1 MLFLLTWLITQS
13 SAAGFQVGVE
23 THVSRDVVKPN
34 LFPIAKA
41 AIDGSSAHTE
51 YDLQFRISPN
61 HPQANA
67 LTSQNFYYRIQ
78 EKDSPFQVS
87 IGRKFIVWNEADE
100 IWNTGIINPTDSWDR
115 LRPSSQGLTG
125 LFISTESESARF
137 DFFGSYLMI
146 PEAMPNVVIENHQF
160 RFDHPQSVSS
170 GPQTFELLN
179 RDTPMGY
186 NLKLPSLSSLLL
198 RPSILA
204 SLESKKSL
212 APVRIRVAA
221 GYLPLNYFPV
231 ALQASLAIPLDQI
244 VVDLRPRALSHLVF
258 SGDVSWAINDES
270 TLGISAIR
278 DEIKTESSLPDDY
291 TTARLGATNYF
302 SPWFKYGP
310 VRLAQLWSF
319 GGIGADIGP
328 YASSNQNLFS
338 SRILYRNATQLAI
351 RWQELSARLT
361 HEYSIQANW
370 IALDW
375 NKQWS
380 QSWSTVIGGDVVSAE
395 QLTAADRGAEFLA
408 DLRAIDRIRLGV
420 TYAF

>member
-1 MLFLLTWLITQS
+1 MLILLTWLIAQAT
-13 SAAGFQVGVE
+13 AAEIQVGVE
-23 THVSRDVVKPN
+23 TQVSRNVVRPN
-34 LFPIAKA
+34 VFPITHA
-41 AIDGSSAHTE
+41 AIHGSSAHTE
-51 YDLQFRISPN
+51 FDLKFRISPN

-67 LTSQNFYYRIQ
+67 LTSQNLHYRIL
-78 EKDSPFQVS
+78 EKDSAFQIS
-87 IGRKFIVWNEADE
+87 IGRKFIAWNEGDE

-115 LRPSSQGLTG
+115 LRPASQGLTG
-125 LFISTESESARF
+125 LFISLDGDSVRF
-137 DFFGSYLMI
+137 DLFGSYLMI
-146 PEAMPNVVIENHQF
+146 PESLPNVVIENNQF
-160 RFDHPQSVSS
+160 RFEHPQSVSS

-179 RDTPMGY
+179 RPTPLGY
-186 NLKLPSLSSLLL
+186 NLKLPSLSTLLL
-198 RPSILA
+198 RPSLLA
-204 SLESKKSL
+204 SLESKKTL
-212 APVRIRVAA
+212 DPIHLRIAA

-244 VVDLRPRALSHLVF
+244 VVDLRPRALSHWVL
-258 SGDVSWAINDES
+258 SSDVSLRINDES
-270 TLGISAIR
+270 TLGFSALR
-278 DEIKTESSLPDDY
+278 DEIKTENSLPDDY

-310 VRLAQLWSF
+310 FRLAQLWTF

-351 RWQELSARLT
+351 HWQELTARLT
-361 HEYSIQANW
+361 HEYSIQGNW

-380 QSWSTVIGGDVVSAE
+380 QNWSTVLGGDVISAE
-395 QLTAADRGAEFLA
+395 QLSASDRGAEFLA

-420 TYAF
+420 TYVF